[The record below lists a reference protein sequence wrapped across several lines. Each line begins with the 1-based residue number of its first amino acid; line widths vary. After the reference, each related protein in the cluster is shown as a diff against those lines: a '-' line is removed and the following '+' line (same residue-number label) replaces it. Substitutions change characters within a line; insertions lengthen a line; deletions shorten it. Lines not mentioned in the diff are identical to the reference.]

1 MLVCPQCQ
9 RMYPDGTGGVCP
21 VDGTPFP
28 STQTAKEAKLD
39 VALAGSYRI
48 VRLLGTGGMG
58 SVFLAEQIA
67 LGNRHVAIKMLL
79 RKLLDDPEF
88 LKAMEQ
94 AVHEPY
100 IATLWL
106 IGPEG
111 RIVWAAGSTAQSTP
125 VGQGVETLATTDTQR
140 IIASLPQG
148 TLDETSRLWLLAAS
162 AIRREGEHND
172 IYRHVLRPIQL
183 SKDNQQAI
191 LGVAYLASDAK
202 LSIKPWMFYL
212 FKFVFQISF
221 LIYWLSIPLCVYFDA
236 KQHGEWAL
244 VWAAFVLIG
253 NVVALIAYILTRAP
267 RLIRSTPPST
277 EAGK

>member
-1 MLVCPQCQ
+1 MFNRFVKILPALAIFSGLTIIACFLILWKTLSPLGVDNGRTIPLVK
-9 RMYPDGTGGVCP
+9 T
-21 VDGTPFP
+21 TI
-28 STQTAKEAKLD
+28 AKLTD
-39 VALAGSYRI
+39 LHPAS
-48 VRLLGTGGMG
+48 
-58 SVFLAEQIA
+58 
-67 LGNRHVAIKMLL
+67 
-79 RKLLDDPEF
+79 LDDPEF

-212 FKFVFQISF
+212 FKIVFQLSF

-267 RLIRSTPPST
+267 RLIRSTPPNT
-277 EAGK
+277 EAGKS